1 MTTSPT
7 PLAGA
12 LALFD
17 FDGTITTVETMPVF
31 LRRSIPRHRL
41 VFGWIV
47 LAPLILGYRLR
58 LVSGTVVRRAIVW
71 FGYAGLSCSAV
82 TSAGQVFARDYLPT
96 VLRPEAVERLAWH
109 KAQGHRVV
117 VVSGGLDVYLAPWCK
132 AEGLE
137 LLGSSLE
144 CRDDVLT
151 GRYEGRQCV
160 RGEKVRRVH
169 ELCSPDDYPLVYAYG
184 DTPEDHALLAMADR
198 KYYRWRELA
207 RAA

>member
-7 PLAGA
+7 RPGGA

-17 FDGTITTVETMPVF
+17 FDGTITTLETMPVF

-47 LAPLILGYRLR
+47 LAPLILAYRLR
-58 LVSGTVVRRAIVW
+58 LVSGTIVRRAIVW
-71 FGYAGLSCSAV
+71 FGYAGLPCSAV
-82 TSAGQVFARDYLPT
+82 AAAGAAFAREYLPT

-117 VVSGGLDVYLAPWCK
+117 VVSGGLTAYLAPWCQ
-132 AEGLE
+132 AEGVE
-137 LLGSSLE
+137 LLGSSLQ
-144 CRDDVLT
+144 CRGGVLT

-160 RGEKVRRVH
+160 RGEKVRRVR
-169 ELCSPDDYPLVYAYG
+169 ELCAPDDYPLVYAYG
-184 DTPEDHALLAMADR
+184 DTPEDHALLAIADR

-207 RAA
+207 RVA